1 MSHQHSKGLTSCQNC
16 HQPLSEMDKYCPS
29 CGQKNTDGHITMHD
43 LWHELT
49 HYFIHV
55 DNKIF
60 VTVRDLFIPGKLTD
74 EFFKGHRKRYVPPIT
89 LFFVMGILSTFV
101 VGKTIKKS
109 PNEAK
114 LSKGF
119 IEEKQLYRNDLL
131 FELDSLVKNDSTL
144 FSEEMKTVFDTF
156 LVKNYQKGNPSMTK
170 SDTSEKGYMV
180 QYYLTLDNL
189 KAARQALVLLQGNL
203 QLDNATSDNQ
213 LMKKRLAEYE
223 IRYSKL
229 KSDSSIILA
238 KYAQLK
244 KKSPVDAASELTTS
258 YWGYNMGINMG
269 KNMGAKDKKIEEIT
283 LDSLLKYP
291 ADYDPVKA
299 KLDAKSRI
307 IKRDS
312 TSFEILT
319 GKNTKIDEL
328 DIANLTINEI
338 LEKYKIEGFWT
349 RLAIKQYLKFGK
361 QGFSA
366 ALQVYASKSS
376 WIAIFTM
383 LPSAWF
389 LLLLYRTQERLY
401 VEHIIF
407 LIHYTCAGFVF
418 SALMLVNPTWGLY
431 LTMAIS
437 FIFMLFGFKRFYKQ
451 SWGKTIAK
459 GVIYYV
465 FSQII
470 SIFIAVIGIFLSVLL
485 T

>member
-1 MSHQHSKGLTSCQNC
+1 MSHKHSKGLPSCQNC
-16 HQPLSEMDKYCPS
+16 HQPLAEMDKFCS
-29 CGQKNTDGHITMHD
+29 NCAQKNTDGHITLHD

-55 DNKIF
+55 DSKIF

-89 LFFVMGILSTFV
+89 LFFVMGILSTYVLGQAF
-101 VGKTIKKS
+101 KKS

-119 IEEKQLYRNDLL
+119 IKEKQLYRNDLL
-131 FELDSLVKNDSTL
+131 FELDSLVKNDSTY
-144 FSEEMKTVFDTF
+144 FSREMKTVFDTF
-156 LVKNYQKGNPSMTK
+156 LVQNYQKGNPNLTRT
-170 SDTSEKGYMV
+170 DTSERGYMV

-203 QLDNATSDNQ
+203 QLDGATSDNP

-223 IRYSKL
+223 NRYSKL
-229 KSDSSIILA
+229 KNDSSLILS

-244 KKSPVDAASELTTS
+244 KITPTDAAKELLMS
-258 YWGYNMGINMG
+258 LWGYNVG
-269 KNMGAKDKKIEEIT
+269 KNMATKDKKIQEIT

-291 ADYDPVKA
+291 ADYDPVKVR
-299 KLDAKSRI
+299 LDAKSKI

-312 TSFEILT
+312 ASFEILT

-328 DIANLTINEI
+328 DIYNLTPDEI

-349 RLAIKQYLKFGK
+349 RLAIKQFLKFGK

-366 ALQVYASKSS
+366 ALQVYTSKSS
-376 WIAIFTM
+376 WISIFM
-383 LPSAWF
+383 ILPSAWF

-401 VEHIIF
+401 VEHIVF
-407 LIHYTCAGFVF
+407 LIHYTCAVFVI
-418 SALMLVNPTWGLY
+418 SALMLVNPTWGIY
-431 LTMAIS
+431 LSMACG

-470 SIFIAVIGIFLSVLL
+470 GIFIALIGMFLSVFL